1 MLAEVMVQLGHQLI
15 RNYPPEGRSYWAAR
29 FWDRTEVETT
39 PQVKDDL
46 QAKQEY
52 VCSYLTR
59 YGKDA
64 ERALEFSCG
73 TGTFTKTVTELIG
86 APEIVA
92 VDISHHALEIAR
104 RELPDPR
111 VRFVQ
116 GDFWAELGVG
126 TADLVLCMNAI
137 HHMGR
142 VQEVLERLLTFAE
155 PGGVLIGNVW
165 TLDNYHDFQRRVH
178 GSAAHLARSALFLA
192 NAIVMRATG
201 GRVRWASYR
210 TQLLPSGQIEAIL
223 RDVAGEVLDVARTRY
238 FVNFAVRR

>member
-1 MLAEVMVQLGHQLI
+1 MLAEVMVQLGHLLI
-15 RNYPPEGRSYWAAR
+15 RNYPPEGRAYWAAR
-29 FWDRTEVETT
+29 FWDRTEVEST
-39 PQVKDDL
+39 PYVKDDL
-46 QAKQEY
+46 QAKKEY
-52 VCSYLTR
+52 VSNYLTR

-64 ERALEFSCG
+64 DRAIEFSCG
-73 TGTFTKTVTELIG
+73 VGTFTRTVTELTGI
-86 APEIVA
+86 PEIVG
-92 VDISHHALEIAR
+92 VDISHHAVGIAR
-104 RELPDPR
+104 SELPDPR

-116 GDFWAELGVG
+116 GDFWAELGLG

-142 VQEVLERLLTFAE
+142 VREVLERMMTFVA

-178 GSAAHLARSALFLA
+178 GPAAHLARSALFLA
-192 NAIVMRATG
+192 NAIMMRATG

-210 TQLLPSGQIEAIL
+210 TQLLPARQIEAIL
-223 RDVAGEVLDVARTRY
+223 RDVSGEVLETSRTLY